1 MSRRGAF
8 TLMEVLLAT
17 AIGALLVAAALGAL
31 SVAVDAF
38 NAVSASGGAD
48 AERARFVAAI
58 GADVASAAPL
68 GGVRFSGGRNAMSF
82 ARLASQTRSTN
93 GVEVVR
99 VEWGASADGGTVRTL
114 TRADGTCVR
123 EKFGGVRGRRLRYAG
138 RPAGAEAAAR
148 RYYKTSAAGL
158 GSAQAAHLAAM
169 IPNPRFYE
177 THRAARGLLRRQGII
192 AARMGMVSVPR

>member
-114 TRADGTCVR
+114 ARADGTCVR
-123 EKFGGVRGRRLRYAG
+123 EKFGGVRGMRLRYAG
-138 RPAGAEAAAR
+138 RPAGAEAAAMR
-148 RYYKTSAAGL
+148 E
-158 GSAQAAHLAAM
+158 LAWVDEWGGKAY
-169 IPNPRFYE
+169 P
-177 THRAARGLLRRQGII
+177 GIVRVEFDDV
-192 AARMGMVSVPR
+192 ALDLAPMCSNFALDREGAK